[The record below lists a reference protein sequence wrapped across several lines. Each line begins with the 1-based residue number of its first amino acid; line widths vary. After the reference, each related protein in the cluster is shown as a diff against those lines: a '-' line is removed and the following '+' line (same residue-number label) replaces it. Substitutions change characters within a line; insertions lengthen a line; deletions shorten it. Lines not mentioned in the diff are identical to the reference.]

1 MVLSVKF
8 CGAVSLV
15 ARWEGRVQIGLAWAL
30 CVDQKN
36 LKTYNSTIFC
46 CKRTIIKAKMN
57 TEKITLSQL
66 EQYLSKAAW
75 ILKGPVDASDFKVYI
90 FPLLFFKR
98 ISDVYAEEFIQAFE
112 ESAGD
117 KEYAALPEFH
127 RFEVPEGCHW
137 QDVRETTINVGVA
150 VEKALRSI
158 EQSNQEFLYGIFG
171 DAQWSNKTKLS
182 DKLLIDLIEH
192 FSQYTLGHENVE
204 PDMLGQAYEYLIK
217 HFADLTNKKAG
228 EFYTPRSVVHLLG
241 LILDPQEGQSI
252 YDPACGTGGMLL
264 ECVNHLK
271 EHQEDYRTLKLY
283 GQEKNLSSSSIARM
297 NMFLHGIEDFEI
309 VRGDTLRSPA
319 FFEADGLQTFDCV
332 IANPPFSL
340 KAWGA
345 ENWANDPYGRNI
357 AGVPPKGNG
366 DMAWVQHMVTSM
378 NDTGRMTVVL
388 PHGALFRKGA
398 EGKIRKAL
406 LEQDVLEAVIG
417 LGPNIFYGTQ
427 LAACVMVFKRKKDAD
442 KKGKVLFIDASDQIR
457 VGRAQNFLETEHVQ
471 QIFEWFTAYADVE
484 NFVKAATMEE
494 IQENDFNLN
503 IPLYVEKIIEDNLPS
518 VEEAMADLKT
528 AWEASVEAEEKF
540 KSVLKGFIL
549 SN

>member
-1 MVLSVKF
+1 MKK
-8 CGAVSLV
+8 
-15 ARWEGRVQIGLAWAL
+15 I
-30 CVDQKN
+30 
-36 LKTYNSTIFC
+36 
-46 CKRTIIKAKMN
+46 
-57 TEKITLSQL
+57 KITLSQL

-98 ISDVYAEEFIQAFE
+98 ISDVYEEEYRQALE
-112 ESAGD
+112 ESNGD
-117 KEYAALPEFH
+117 SEYAALPEFH
-127 RFEVPEGCHW
+127 RFEIPKNCHW
-137 QDVRETTINVGVA
+137 KDVREITVNVGQKIEHA
-150 VEKALRSI
+150 LRKIEKA
-158 EQSNQEFLYGIFG
+158 NQEFLYGIFG
-171 DAQWSNKTKLS
+171 DAQWSNKNKLS

-192 FSQYTLGHENVE
+192 FSQYFLGNENVN

-241 LILDPQEGQSI
+241 LILDPNEGESI

-264 ECVNHLK
+264 ECVDRLK
-271 EHQEDYRTLKLY
+271 KNNKDYRTLKLF
-283 GQEKNLSSSSIARM
+283 GQEKNLTSSAIARM
-297 NMFLHGIEDFEI
+297 NMFLHGIEDFKI
-309 VRGDTLRSPA
+309 LRGDTLRNPA

-366 DMAWVQHMVTSM
+366 DMAWVQHMVKSM
-378 NDTGRMTVVL
+378 NRSGRMTVVL

-406 LEQDVLEAVIG
+406 LKQDLLEAVIG

-427 LAACVMVFKRKKDAD
+427 LAACVMVFRKKKSAI
-442 KKGKVLFIDASDQIR
+442 KKNKVLFIDAADQIK
-457 VGRAQNFLETEHVQ
+457 VGRAQNFLTSDHVS
-471 QIFEWFTAYADVE
+471 QIFDWFNTCADVE
-484 NFVKAATMEE
+484 NFVKIATIDE
-494 IQENDFNLN
+494 IKENDYNLN
-503 IPLYVEKIIEDNLPS
+503 IPLYVEKTIEDNLPS
-518 VEEAMADLKT
+518 VEEAMTELKI
-528 AWEASVEAEEKF
+528 AWEDCLNAENKF
-540 KSVLKGFIL
+540 KKIL
-549 SN
+549 QQFMD